1 MEIIVKTIAGLEQV
15 LAKELEDLGAQKI
28 EILNRAAR
36 IEGDKKMLYKVNYQT
51 RTAIRVLVPI
61 MTFNYQ
67 NEEQFYRRIKSYDW
81 SKHLTYKGTLAI
93 DGFSGSDRMTHSKY
107 LALKAK
113 DAIVDQ
119 FRDKYGD
126 RPNVNIIFPTLKLN
140 VHINHLHLC
149 TVSLDSSAESLHKRK
164 YRVVNTEA
172 PISEALAAGMIL
184 LSGWDRQSDF
194 IDPMCGSGTIPI
206 EAAMIAYNI
215 PVQKTRK
222 IFGFFKWPD
231 FDQALWEEVKKEAEE
246 NRFDFQHK
254 IYASDKD
261 FRAIGAAR
269 HNIEEAGLTDII
281 ELRRAKFEKNPAPA
295 DKGIV
300 MMNPPYDERL
310 QVREVDRLYSFI
322 GDVLKKH
329 YTGYEAWIISSNI
342 DAMKKIGLHASKKIS
357 LFNGP
362 LPCKFQRYEL
372 YEGSKKDKSRETP
385 QEDEAEKQPSF
396 EVETRTASEIEV
408 ATKPE
413 ELPTLTTH
421 PEIAQKI
428 EEKQEPKA
436 KAPIKTEP
444 KIEEKPDPKEQPAPQ
459 EEPQSK
465 AKEESKPIKDEE
477 QLRKKWNFTPKSD

>member
-1 MEIIVKTIAGLEQV
+1 MAFVSSPFFIRTFEQNNKSVEIVVKTIAGLEQV
-15 LAKELEDLGAQKI
+15 LANELRDLGAQHT
-28 EILNRAAR
+28 EILNRAVK
-36 IEGDKKMLYKVNYQT
+36 IEGDQKMLYKVNYQA

-81 SKHLTYKGTLAI
+81 SKHLTYRGTLAI
-93 DGFSGSDRMTHSKY
+93 DGFSASDRMTHSKY

-126 RPNVNIIFPTLKLN
+126 RPNINIIFPTLKLN

-222 IFGFFKWPD
+222 TFGFFKWPD
-231 FDQALWEEVKKEAEE
+231 FDQKLWDEVKKEAEE
-246 NRFDFQHK
+246 NQFDFQYK

-281 ELRRAKFEKNPAPA
+281 ELSRAKFEKNPAPA

-310 QVREVDRLYSFI
+310 QVKEVEQLYKFI
-322 GDVLKKH
+322 GDVLKNH
-329 YTGYEAWIISSNI
+329 YTGYEAWIISSNM
-342 DAMKKIGLHASKKIS
+342 DAMKRIGLHACKKFS

-362 LPCKFQRYEL
+362 LPCKFQKYEL
-372 YEGSKKDKSRETP
+372 YQGSKKSKLESEPESKLELELESELESKTEILPEEEILKPTP
-385 QEDEAEKQPSF
+385 Q
-396 EVETRTASEIEV
+396 
-408 ATKPE
+408 TK
-413 ELPTLTTH
+413 
-421 PEIAQKI
+421 
-428 EEKQEPKA
+428 EEKP
-436 KAPIKTEP
+436 EP
-444 KIEEKPDPKEQPAPQ
+444 KITLEEEDKER
-459 EEPQSK
+459 
-465 AKEESKPIKDEE
+465 
-477 QLRKKWNFTPKSD
+477 LRKKWNFTPKSD

>member
-1 MEIIVKTIAGLEQV
+1 MEIVVKTIAGLEEV
-15 LAKELEDLGAQKI
+15 LADELKALGAQET
-28 EILNRAAR
+28 EILNRAVR
-36 IEGDKKMLYKVNYQT
+36 IEGDKKMLYRANYEA

-81 SKHLTYKGTLAI
+81 TKHLSHKGTLAI

-119 FRDKYGD
+119 FRDRYGD
-126 RPNVNIIFPTLKLN
+126 RPNINVLFPTLKLN

-164 YRVVNTEA
+164 YRVANTEA

-184 LSGWDRQSDF
+184 LSGWDKKSDF

-215 PVQKTRK
+215 PAQKTRK
-222 IFGFFKWPD
+222 QFGFFKWPD
-231 FDQALWEEVKKEAEE
+231 FDKALWEEIKENAEK
-246 NRFDFQHK
+246 NRFDFQHN

-261 FRAIGAAR
+261 FRAISAAR

-281 ELRRAKFEKNPAPA
+281 ELKRAKFEKNPAPA
-295 DKGIV
+295 ERGVV

-310 QVREVDRLYSFI
+310 QVKEVELLYSFI
-322 GDVLKKH
+322 GDVLKTH

-342 DAMKKIGLHASKKIS
+342 EAMKNIGLHASKKIS

-372 YEGSKKDKSRETP
+372 YKGSKKKGR
-385 QEDEAEKQPSF
+385 Q
-396 EVETRTASEIEV
+396 
-408 ATKPE
+408 
-413 ELPTLTTH
+413 
-421 PEIAQKI
+421 
-428 EEKQEPKA
+428 EEK
-436 KAPIKTEP
+436 
-444 KIEEKPDPKEQPAPQ
+444 EKHE
-459 EEPQSK
+459 
-465 AKEESKPIKDEE
+465 
-477 QLRKKWNFTPKSD
+477 